1 MLRSALTLGFAVA
14 AIALGSSAPAAAI
27 TTIDRTVVTTSAQ
40 SDLIALINGYRAS
53 HGVQQVSANSA
64 LTNAAAWMS
73 ADMAAKN
80 YMSHTSSD
88 GRSPTQRMTAF
99 GYPAGSLYTG
109 ENLGAGYGN
118 ASAIL
123 SGWQASAAHNAILL
137 SPNYNAVGIGLG
149 YNANSTYK
157 WYWAADFGGPG
168 GTAKVIAPAAPQPQP
183 VVTRV
188 ATVPR
193 ASAPQ
198 PADPEPA
205 EETIDPET
213 AAQAARAAFLES
225 VVARRVAHLFAL
237 LLRMGVI

>member
-1 MLRSALTLGFAVA
+1 MLRSALTLGFAIA
-14 AIALGSSAPAAAI
+14 AIALGSSAPAAAV
-27 TTIDRTVVTTSAQ
+27 TTVDRTVATTSAQ

-53 HGVQQVSANSA
+53 HGVQQVSANVA
-64 LTNAAAWMS
+64 LTNAAAWMA

-80 YMSHTSSD
+80 YMSHISSD
-88 GRSPTQRMTAF
+88 GRSPTQRMSAF

-109 ENLGAGYGN
+109 EDLGAGYAS

-123 SGWQASAAHNAILL
+123 AGWQASSAHNAILL

-168 GTAKVIAPAAPQPQP
+168 GTVKVVAPAPQPQP
-183 VVTRV
+183 VVVR
-188 ATVPR
+188 AAAAPR

-198 PADPEPA
+198 PEPEPVEETVDPEA
-205 EETIDPET
+205 

>member
-14 AIALGSSAPAAAI
+14 AIALGSSAPAAAV
-27 TTIDRTVVTTSAQ
+27 TTVDRTVGTTSAQ

-53 HGVQQVSANSA
+53 HGVQQVSANGA
-64 LTNAAAWMS
+64 LSSAAAWMA

-80 YMSHTSSD
+80 YMSHISSD
-88 GRSPTQRMTAF
+88 GRTPTQRMSAF

-109 ENLGAGYGN
+109 ETLGAGYAT

-123 SGWQASAAHNAILL
+123 AAWQASSAHNAILL

-149 YNANSTYK
+149 YNASSMYK

-168 GTAKVIAPAAPQPQP
+168 GTVSVAPAPQPQP
-183 VVTRV
+183 VVVR
-188 ATVPR
+188 AAAAPR

-198 PADPEPA
+198 PQPEPVEETVDPEA
-205 EETIDPET
+205 V
-213 AAQAARAAFLES
+213 AQAARAAFLES
-225 VVARRVAHLFAL
+225 IGARRMAHLFAVL
-237 LLRMGVI
+237 QRMGIM